1 MSPRFLVAMLVSL
14 VGSVAQ
20 VDAKLIYDVH
30 QTDGGHK
37 FAIVSGDFEFSDD
50 LSQFRDLATREHL
63 FAVGFDSPGGDV
75 AKAMELGRIIRGLS
89 LSTVQTRKLECAS
102 ACSLA
107 FLGGISRFAEPGSIG
122 VHKSSFRDGSG
133 VEVDDAVSAVQ
144 QTTAE
149 IIGYMSEMGV
159 DPGLLQL
166 SLSYNSDDIRYL
178 SGSEMAKYKVTT
190 PNAVP
195 LPSSDTAP
203 EKPAPVALLGVQAKA
218 EPSLEV
224 PVARDGVVRHPKG
237 RAPINITGG
246 AEAKAI
252 GEALNG
258 TPLRILEVQGDWYRV
273 SVAGNVGFMH
283 YSWVHVTQFEE
294 DAGEHRYIQVK
305 SFSSLP
311 EAEAFVR
318 KSPVPLSAHLAANG
332 WFAVTLKDVYAEE
345 EAKDV
350 SNALKG
356 HGLIARDSMVTIGN
370 TYVRKVCCE

>member
-1 MSPRFLVAMLVSL
+1 MS
-14 VGSVAQ
+14 
-20 VDAKLIYDVH
+20 YDVH
-30 QTDGGHK
+30 QTDGGRK
-37 FAIVSGDFEFSDD
+37 FVIISGDFDFSDD

-63 FAVGFDSPGGDV
+63 FAVGFDSPGGNV
-75 AKAMELGRIIRGLS
+75 AKAMELGRIVRGLN

-122 VHKSSFRDGSG
+122 VHKSSFRDDSG

-159 DPGLLQL
+159 DPALLQL

-190 PNAVP
+190 PNAAP
-195 LPSSDTAP
+195 LPSSDDVREAP
-203 EKPAPVALLGVQAKA
+203 AAVAVTPSGVQAK

-224 PVARDGVVRHPKG
+224 PVARNGVVRHPKG
-237 RAPINITGG
+237 RAPIKIRGDG
-246 AEAKAI
+246 DAETI
-252 GEALNG
+252 GEARNG
-258 TPLRILEVQGDWYRV
+258 APLRILEVQGDWYRV
-273 SVAGNVGFMH
+273 SVGGNVGFMH

-294 DAGEHRYIQVK
+294 DAGERRYIQVK

-311 EAEAFVR
+311 EAEVFVR

-332 WFAVTLKDVYAEE
+332 WFAVTLKDVYAED
-345 EAKDV
+345 EAKDI

-356 HGLIARDSMVTIGN
+356 HGLIAKDSMVTVGN